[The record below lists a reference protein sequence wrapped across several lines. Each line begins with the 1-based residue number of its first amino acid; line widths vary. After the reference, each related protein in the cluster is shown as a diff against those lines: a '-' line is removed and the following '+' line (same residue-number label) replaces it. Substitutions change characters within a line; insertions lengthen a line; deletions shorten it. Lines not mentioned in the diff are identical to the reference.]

1 MTLFKGMTE
10 QDHYKV
16 QEIRK
21 IIDLMNL
28 VIRLNAITFQ
38 QSEAHLR
45 STDTFPV
52 NTEQGRH

>member
-10 QDHYKV
+10 QDNYKV
-16 QEIRK
+16 YEIRK
-21 IIDLMNL
+21 IISLMNI

-38 QSEAHLR
+38 QYETHLR
-45 STDTFPV
+45 SNDTFPV